1 MNKVILIGNLT
12 RDPEL
17 SSTPSGVSLCRFSIA
32 VNRPY
37 TQGDGEK
44 KTDFFNCTAW
54 RGMAEN
60 VAKYC
65 KKGNKV
71 AIEGSVQIRTY
82 EDNNGQQR
90 TAVDVICSNVEFL
103 SQKSTAAGDT
113 TEQNR
118 GTGKKIAQLEAFEDD
133 DDCPF

>member
-1 MNKVILIGNLT
+1 MNKVFLIGNLT

-17 SSTPSGVSLCRFSIA
+17 SNTASGVSLCRFSIA
-32 VNRPY
+32 VSRPY

-44 KTDFFNCTAW
+44 KTDFFNCTVW

>member
-17 SSTPSGVSLCRFSIA
+17 SSTPSGVSVCRFSIA
-32 VNRPY
+32 VSRPY
-37 TQGDGEK
+37 VQGDGEK

-54 RGMAEN
+54 KGMAEN

-65 KKGNKV
+65 RKGNKI
-71 AIEGSVQIRTY
+71 ALEGSVQIRDY
-82 EDNNGQQR
+82 EDNQGKRR

-103 SQKSTAAGDT
+103 TPRTQAADET
-113 TEQNR
+113 TEQKG
-118 GTGKKIAQLEAFEDD
+118 GTGRKIAHLEAFEDD
-133 DDCPF
+133 DCPF

>member
-17 SSTPSGVSLCRFSIA
+17 SSTSSGVSVCRFSIA
-32 VNRPY
+32 VSRPY

-54 RGMAEN
+54 KGMADN

-65 KKGNKV
+65 RKGNKI
-71 AIEGSVQIRTY
+71 ALEGSVQIRTY
-82 EDNNGQQR
+82 EDNNGYQR

-103 SQKSTAAGDT
+103 TPRTKAAGDT
-113 TEQNR
+113 TEQKG
-118 GTGKKIAQLEAFEDD
+118 GTGRKIAHLEAFEDD
-133 DDCPF
+133 DDSPF

>member
-17 SSTPSGVSLCRFSIA
+17 SSTSSGVSVCRFSIA
-32 VNRPY
+32 VSRPY

-54 RGMAEN
+54 KGMAEN

-65 KKGNKV
+65 RKGNKI
-71 AIEGSVQIRTY
+71 ALEGSVQIRDY
-82 EDNNGQQR
+82 EDNQGKRR

-103 SQKSTAAGDT
+103 TQRTKAEGET
-113 TEQNR
+113 TEQKG
-118 GTGKKIAQLEAFEDD
+118 GTGRKIAHLEAFEDD
-133 DDCPF
+133 DDSPF

>member
-1 MNKVILIGNLT
+1 MNKVFLIGNLT

-17 SSTPSGVSLCRFSIA
+17 SNTASGVSLCRFSIA
-32 VNRPY
+32 VSRPY

>member
-1 MNKVILIGNLT
+1 MNKVFLIGNLT

-17 SSTPSGVSLCRFSIA
+17 SNTASGVSLCRFSIA
-32 VNRPY
+32 VSRPY

-54 RGMAEN
+54 RGLEEN

>member
-1 MNKVILIGNLT
+1 MNKVFLIGNLT

-17 SSTPSGVSLCRFSIA
+17 SNTASGVSLCRFSIA
-32 VNRPY
+32 VSRPY
-37 TQGDGEK
+37 TQGDGER

>member
-1 MNKVILIGNLT
+1 MNKVFLIGNLT

-17 SSTPSGVSLCRFSIA
+17 SNTASGVSLCRFSIA
-32 VNRPY
+32 VSRPY
-37 TQGDGEK
+37 TQGDGER

-54 RGMAEN
+54 RGLAEN

-90 TAVDVICSNVEFL
+90 TAVDVICNNVEFL

-118 GTGKKIAQLEAFEDD
+118 GTGKKIAQLEEFEDD

>member
-17 SSTPSGVSLCRFSIA
+17 SSTPSGVSVCRFSIA
-32 VNRPY
+32 VSRPY
-37 TQGDGEK
+37 VQGDGEK

-54 RGMAEN
+54 KGMAEN

-65 KKGNKV
+65 RKGNKI
-71 AIEGSVQIRTY
+71 ALEGSVQIRDY
-82 EDNNGQQR
+82 EDNQGKRR

-103 SQKSTAAGDT
+103 TPRTQAAGET
-113 TEQNR
+113 TEQNG
-118 GTGKKIAQLEAFEDD
+118 GTGRKIARLEAFEDD
-133 DDCPF
+133 DDSPF

>member
-1 MNKVILIGNLT
+1 MNKVFLIGNLT

-17 SSTPSGVSLCRFSIA
+17 SNTASGVSLCRFSIA
-32 VNRPY
+32 VSRPY

-54 RGMAEN
+54 RGLAEN

-118 GTGKKIAQLEAFEDD
+118 GKGKKIARLEAFEDD

>member
-1 MNKVILIGNLT
+1 MNKVFLIGNLT

-17 SSTPSGVSLCRFSIA
+17 SNTASGVSLCRFSIA
-32 VNRPY
+32 VSRPY

-54 RGMAEN
+54 RGLAEN